1 MKNVSTITP
10 RIRPIPP
17 NKSAILSALDVGTS
31 KVVCLIARLD
41 PIEGSDVLSGRTHR
55 IRVLGIGH
63 QRSRGVK
70 GGTVID
76 LAEAEKSI
84 RLAVD
89 AAERMAGVQ
98 VASALVNISGGRI
111 GSQHFAGR
119 VALNKRNVGESE
131 IHRVIEAASGHA
143 FGAGRAILHALPVG
157 YALDG
162 SSGIL
167 EPKGMVGDQ
176 LEVDLHI
183 ASCDPLAAHNLMLA
197 VERGHLKVEAL
208 VATPYAAAL
217 ATLTDDEAQLGA
229 TVIDIG
235 GGTTTIAVFH
245 QGHLVHVD
253 AIAVGG
259 NYITLDIARGLSM
272 SLEDAEKLKN
282 RFAHCLETEAD
293 LRDILT
299 IRQVGADDRD
309 TNQSV
314 PLSQL
319 TRIVAPRAEE
329 ILEFVRER
337 LARAGFAIGAG
348 HNVLITGGS
357 SQLGGLAELARR
369 MLKTSVRIAR
379 PVGVQGLPEAAKS
392 PAFASAIG
400 LLVYPQVVG
409 REVYDAGRPGALQ
422 MTGTGGYFARVGQ
435 WLKDS
440 F

>member
-1 MKNVSTITP
+1 VKGVSGFTP
-10 RIRPIPP
+10 RIRPVPP
-17 NKSAILSALDVGTS
+17 HKSVILSALDVGTS

-41 PIEGSDVLSGRTHR
+41 PIESDVLSGRTHR
-55 IRVLGIGH
+55 MRILGIGH
-63 QRSRGVK
+63 QRSRGIK

-76 LAEAEKSI
+76 LVEAEKAI

-98 VASALVNISGGRI
+98 VASALVNMSGGRI

-119 VALNKRNVGESE
+119 VALHKRNVDETD
-131 IHRVIEAASGHA
+131 IHHVTEVACSHA
-143 FGAGRAILHALPVG
+143 QDAGRSILHALPVG

-162 SSGIL
+162 ATGIHD
-167 EPKGMVGDQ
+167 PKGMVGNQ

-208 VATPYAAAL
+208 VATPYASAL
-217 ATLTDDEAQLGA
+217 STLCDDEARLGA

-245 QGHLVHVD
+245 QGSLVHVD
-253 AIAVGG
+253 ALAVGG
-259 NYITLDIARGLSM
+259 NFITLDIARGLSM
-272 SLEDAEKLKN
+272 RLEDAEKLKN
-282 RFAHCLETEAD
+282 RFAHCIETEAD
-293 LRDILT
+293 LRDNLT
-299 IRQVGADDRD
+299 IAQVGDDDR
-309 TNQSV
+309 
-314 PLSQL
+314 SQTHSIPMGHL
-319 TRIVAPRAEE
+319 TRIVRPRAEE

-337 LARAGFAIGAG
+337 LAKSGFPITAGQ
-348 HNVLITGGS
+348 HVLLTGGTA
-357 SQLGGLAELARR
+357 QLGGLAELSKR
-369 MLKTSVRIAR
+369 MFSTPVRLAR

-392 PAFASAIG
+392 PAFASAVG
-400 LLVYPQVVG
+400 LLVYPQVAG
-409 REVYDAGRPGALQ
+409 REFQDVARRGVLK
-422 MTGTGGYFARVGQ
+422 MTGTDGYISRVGQ

>member
-10 RIRPIPP
+10 RIRPIPA

-55 IRVLGIGH
+55 MRILGIGH

-119 VALNKRNVGESE
+119 VALHRKNVGEND
-131 IHRVIEAASGHA
+131 IQRVIEAASGHA
-143 FGAGRAILHALPVG
+143 HGAGRAILHALPVG

-162 SSGIL
+162 SSGIH
-167 EPKGMVGDQ
+167 EPKGMVGDH

-229 TVIDIG
+229 IVIDIG
-235 GGTTTIAVFH
+235 GGATTIAVFH

-272 SLEDAEKLKN
+272 RLEDAEKLKN

-309 TNQSV
+309 QSHSI

-337 LARAGFAIGAG
+337 LAKAGFPIVAG
-348 HNVLITGGS
+348 QHVLITGGS
-357 SQLGGLAELARR
+357 AQLGGLTELARR
-369 MLKTSVRIAR
+369 MFNTSVRMAR

-400 LLVYPQVVG
+400 LLVYPQVVN
-409 REVYDAGRPGALQ
+409 REFFDAGRGSALP

>member
-1 MKNVSTITP
+1 MKNVSEITP

-17 NKSAILSALDVGTS
+17 NKSVILSALDVGTS

-41 PIEGSDVLSGRTHR
+41 PIEGSDVLSGRSHR
-55 IRVLGIGH
+55 MRVLGIGH

-76 LAEAEKSI
+76 LAEAEKAI

-119 VALNKRNVGESE
+119 VALHRKNVGESD
-131 IHRVIEAASGHA
+131 IQRVIEAASGHA
-143 FGAGRAILHALPVG
+143 HGAGRAILHALPVG

-162 SSGIL
+162 ATGIH
-167 EPKGMVGDQ
+167 EPKGMVGDN

-197 VERGHLKVEAL
+197 VERGHIKVESL

-217 ATLTDDEAQLGA
+217 STLTDDEAQLGA

-235 GGTTTIAVFH
+235 GGTTTISVFH

-272 SLEDAEKLKN
+272 RLEEAEKLKN
-282 RFAHCLETEAD
+282 RFAHCIETEAD

-299 IRQVGADDRD
+299 IRQVSSDERD
-309 TNQSV
+309 QTQSI

-329 ILEFVRER
+329 IIEFVRER
-337 LARAGFAIGAG
+337 LSRAGFPIVAG
-348 HNVLITGGS
+348 QHVLLTGGS
-357 SQLGGLAELARR
+357 AQLGGLTDLARR
-369 MLKTSVRIAR
+369 MLKTSVRLAR

-400 LLVYPQVVG
+400 LLFKAIQF
-409 REVYDAGRPGALQ
+409 L
-422 MTGTGGYFARVGQ
+422 F
-435 WLKDS
+435 
-440 F
+440 